1 MLIFNG
7 VVHPV
12 DAPVIPNG
20 YVELED
26 DKIKGVGP
34 MEALPKG
41 CEGPS
46 LDVKGGHIVPGF
58 VDAHCHLGLFGDAL
72 KFEGDD
78 GNEATNPCTPHVRA
92 IDGVNPLDRCFQE
105 AREGGV
111 TTVLTGPGSANP
123 ISGQGI
129 VIKTL
134 GAWVD
139 QMVLKAPATMKMALG
154 ENPKTVY
161 NGRKETP
168 TTRMGTASVIRTELA
183 RALEYMDRQ
192 DKADTEAGTNAPGY
206 DPRLEALIP
215 VLRGELPVHIHAHRA
230 DDIATGIRICKE
242 FGLEYVIV
250 HGTEGHLIANE
261 LAREGALVV
270 SGIAQGLDTEAVRG
284 ALKGGGPVVSVLGC
298 GIDVAYP
305 RENRFLYEDVAA
317 TGALLS
323 EYPPGTP
330 PEGWHFPVR
339 NRIISGVS
347 LGVVAVECG
356 VRSGTMTTVR
366 QALDQDRDVFAVP
379 GNADAPM
386 SEGPNRLIQQGAR
399 LVTCARDVLREYE
412 DRFPGKVRRP
422 VPLSGE
428 EAAARLEPR
437 AEEPEEKHT
446 EDAEK
451 AVDKSP
457 ERAYIDRSALTDD
470 QIELLAALEEKKL
483 LADDLIELTQIPAR
497 RVLSALTMLQVQG
510 YVAERP
516 GRRFEAL
523 VWLKTE

>member
-230 DDIATGIRICKE
+230 DDISTAVRICRE
-242 FGLEYVIV
+242 YGLQFVVV
-250 HGTEGHLIANE
+250 HGTEGY
-261 LAREGALVV
+261 R
-270 SGIAQGLDTEAVRG
+270 
-284 ALKGGGPVVSVLGC
+284 
-298 GIDVAYP
+298 
-305 RENRFLYEDVAA
+305 
-317 TGALLS
+317 
-323 EYPPGTP
+323 
-330 PEGWHFPVR
+330 
-339 NRIISGVS
+339 
-347 LGVVAVECG
+347 
-356 VRSGTMTTVR
+356 
-366 QALDQDRDVFAVP
+366 
-379 GNADAPM
+379 
-386 SEGPNRLIQQGAR
+386 
-399 LVTCARDVLREYE
+399 VT
-412 DRFPGKVRRP
+412 
-422 VPLSGE
+422 
-428 EAAARLEPR
+428 
-437 AEEPEEKHT
+437 
-446 EDAEK
+446 
-451 AVDKSP
+451 
-457 ERAYIDRSALTDD
+457 
-470 QIELLAALEEKKL
+470 ELLAAEGVGVITGPILTDRSKPE
-483 LADDLIELTQIPAR
+483 LAGLTIENPAR
-497 RVLSALTMLQVQG
+497 LAKAGVEIAICTDHPVTPIQYLPLCAAIAVRGGL
-510 YVAERP
+510 EP
-516 GRRFEAL
+516 EEAL
-523 VWLKTE
+523 RAITLGGARLAGVAHRVGSLTPGKDADVVVTSGHPLEWTGSVEHVFINGIQVK

>member
-230 DDIATGIRICKE
+230 DDIATAVRICRE
-242 FGLEYVIV
+242 YGLQFVVV
-250 HGTEGHLIANE
+250 HGTEGY
-261 LAREGALVV
+261 R
-270 SGIAQGLDTEAVRG
+270 
-284 ALKGGGPVVSVLGC
+284 
-298 GIDVAYP
+298 
-305 RENRFLYEDVAA
+305 
-317 TGALLS
+317 
-323 EYPPGTP
+323 
-330 PEGWHFPVR
+330 
-339 NRIISGVS
+339 
-347 LGVVAVECG
+347 
-356 VRSGTMTTVR
+356 
-366 QALDQDRDVFAVP
+366 
-379 GNADAPM
+379 
-386 SEGPNRLIQQGAR
+386 
-399 LVTCARDVLREYE
+399 VT
-412 DRFPGKVRRP
+412 
-422 VPLSGE
+422 
-428 EAAARLEPR
+428 
-437 AEEPEEKHT
+437 
-446 EDAEK
+446 
-451 AVDKSP
+451 
-457 ERAYIDRSALTDD
+457 
-470 QIELLAALEEKKL
+470 ELLAAEGVGVITGPILTDRSKPE
-483 LADDLIELTQIPAR
+483 LAGLTIENPAR
-497 RVLSALTMLQVQG
+497 LAKAGVEIAICTDHPVTPIQYLPLCAAIAVRGGL
-510 YVAERP
+510 EP
-516 GRRFEAL
+516 EEAL
-523 VWLKTE
+523 RAITLGGARLAGVAHRVGSLTPGKDADVVVTSGHPLEWTGSVEHVFINGIQVK

>member
-20 YVELED
+20 YVELEGG
-26 DKIKGVGP
+26 KIKGVGP
-34 MEALPKG
+34 IEALPKG

-230 DDIATGIRICKE
+230 DDIATAVRICRE
-242 FGLEYVIV
+242 YGLQFVVV
-250 HGTEGHLIANE
+250 HGTEGY
-261 LAREGALVV
+261 R
-270 SGIAQGLDTEAVRG
+270 
-284 ALKGGGPVVSVLGC
+284 
-298 GIDVAYP
+298 
-305 RENRFLYEDVAA
+305 
-317 TGALLS
+317 
-323 EYPPGTP
+323 
-330 PEGWHFPVR
+330 
-339 NRIISGVS
+339 
-347 LGVVAVECG
+347 
-356 VRSGTMTTVR
+356 
-366 QALDQDRDVFAVP
+366 
-379 GNADAPM
+379 
-386 SEGPNRLIQQGAR
+386 
-399 LVTCARDVLREYE
+399 VT
-412 DRFPGKVRRP
+412 
-422 VPLSGE
+422 
-428 EAAARLEPR
+428 
-437 AEEPEEKHT
+437 
-446 EDAEK
+446 
-451 AVDKSP
+451 
-457 ERAYIDRSALTDD
+457 
-470 QIELLAALEEKKL
+470 ELLAAEGVGVITGPILTDRSKPE
-483 LADDLIELTQIPAR
+483 LAGLTIENPAR
-497 RVLSALTMLQVQG
+497 LANAGVEIAICTDHPVTPIQYLPLCAAIAVRGGL
-510 YVAERP
+510 EP
-516 GRRFEAL
+516 EEAL
-523 VWLKTE
+523 RAITLGGARLAGVAHRVGSLTPGKDADVVVTSGHPLEWTGSVEHVFINGIQVK

>member
-20 YVELED
+20 YVELEN

-192 DKADTEAGTNAPGY
+192 DKADTEPGTNAPGY

-230 DDIATGIRICKE
+230 DDMATGIRICKE
-242 FGLEYVIV
+242 YGLQFVVV
-250 HGTEGHLIANE
+250 HGTEGY
-261 LAREGALVV
+261 R
-270 SGIAQGLDTEAVRG
+270 
-284 ALKGGGPVVSVLGC
+284 
-298 GIDVAYP
+298 
-305 RENRFLYEDVAA
+305 
-317 TGALLS
+317 
-323 EYPPGTP
+323 
-330 PEGWHFPVR
+330 
-339 NRIISGVS
+339 
-347 LGVVAVECG
+347 
-356 VRSGTMTTVR
+356 
-366 QALDQDRDVFAVP
+366 
-379 GNADAPM
+379 
-386 SEGPNRLIQQGAR
+386 
-399 LVTCARDVLREYE
+399 VT
-412 DRFPGKVRRP
+412 
-422 VPLSGE
+422 
-428 EAAARLEPR
+428 
-437 AEEPEEKHT
+437 
-446 EDAEK
+446 
-451 AVDKSP
+451 
-457 ERAYIDRSALTDD
+457 
-470 QIELLAALEEKKL
+470 ELLAAEGVGVITGPILTDRSKPE
-483 LADDLIELTQIPAR
+483 LAGLTIENPAR
-497 RVLSALTMLQVQG
+497 LAKAGVEIAICTDHPVTPIQYLPLCAAIAVRGGL
-510 YVAERP
+510 EP
-516 GRRFEAL
+516 EEAL
-523 VWLKTE
+523 RAITLGGARLAGVAHRVGSLTPGKDADVVVTSGHPLEWTGSVEHVFINGIQVK

>member
-92 IDGVNPLDRCFQE
+92 IDGVNPLDHCFQE

-192 DKADTEAGTNAPGY
+192 DKADTEPGTNAPGY

-230 DDIATGIRICKE
+230 DDIATAVRICRE
-242 FGLEYVIV
+242 YGLQFVVV
-250 HGTEGHLIANE
+250 HGTEGY
-261 LAREGALVV
+261 R
-270 SGIAQGLDTEAVRG
+270 
-284 ALKGGGPVVSVLGC
+284 
-298 GIDVAYP
+298 
-305 RENRFLYEDVAA
+305 
-317 TGALLS
+317 
-323 EYPPGTP
+323 
-330 PEGWHFPVR
+330 
-339 NRIISGVS
+339 
-347 LGVVAVECG
+347 
-356 VRSGTMTTVR
+356 
-366 QALDQDRDVFAVP
+366 
-379 GNADAPM
+379 
-386 SEGPNRLIQQGAR
+386 
-399 LVTCARDVLREYE
+399 VT
-412 DRFPGKVRRP
+412 
-422 VPLSGE
+422 
-428 EAAARLEPR
+428 
-437 AEEPEEKHT
+437 
-446 EDAEK
+446 
-451 AVDKSP
+451 
-457 ERAYIDRSALTDD
+457 
-470 QIELLAALEEKKL
+470 ELLAAVGVGVITGPILTDRSKPE
-483 LADDLIELTQIPAR
+483 LAGLTIENPAR
-497 RVLSALTMLQVQG
+497 LAKAGVEIAICTDHPVTPIQYLPLCAAIAVRGGL
-510 YVAERP
+510 EP
-516 GRRFEAL
+516 EEAL
-523 VWLKTE
+523 RAITLGGARLAGVAHRVGSLTPGKDADVVVTSGHPLEWTGSVEHVFINGIQVK

>member
-192 DKADTEAGTNAPGY
+192 DKADTEAGTNAPDY

-230 DDIATGIRICKE
+230 DDIATAVRICRE
-242 FGLEYVIV
+242 YGLQFVVV
-250 HGTEGHLIANE
+250 HGTEGY
-261 LAREGALVV
+261 R
-270 SGIAQGLDTEAVRG
+270 
-284 ALKGGGPVVSVLGC
+284 
-298 GIDVAYP
+298 
-305 RENRFLYEDVAA
+305 
-317 TGALLS
+317 
-323 EYPPGTP
+323 
-330 PEGWHFPVR
+330 
-339 NRIISGVS
+339 
-347 LGVVAVECG
+347 
-356 VRSGTMTTVR
+356 
-366 QALDQDRDVFAVP
+366 
-379 GNADAPM
+379 
-386 SEGPNRLIQQGAR
+386 
-399 LVTCARDVLREYE
+399 VT
-412 DRFPGKVRRP
+412 
-422 VPLSGE
+422 
-428 EAAARLEPR
+428 
-437 AEEPEEKHT
+437 
-446 EDAEK
+446 
-451 AVDKSP
+451 
-457 ERAYIDRSALTDD
+457 
-470 QIELLAALEEKKL
+470 ELLAAEGVGVITGPILTDRSKPE
-483 LADDLIELTQIPAR
+483 LAGLTIENPAR
-497 RVLSALTMLQVQG
+497 LAKAGVEIAICTDHPVTPIQYLPLCAAVAVRGGLEPEEALRAITLGGARLAGVAHRVGSLTPGKDADVVVTSGHPFDWNGSIRAVFLN
-510 YVAERP
+510 
-516 GRRFEAL
+516 GRR
-523 VWLKTE
+523 VK

>member
-20 YVELED
+20 YVELEGG
-26 DKIKGVGP
+26 KIKGVGP
-34 MEALPKG
+34 IEALPKG

-134 GAWVD
+134 GACVD

-230 DDIATGIRICKE
+230 DDIATAVRICRE
-242 FGLEYVIV
+242 YGLQFVVV
-250 HGTEGHLIANE
+250 HGTEGY
-261 LAREGALVV
+261 R
-270 SGIAQGLDTEAVRG
+270 
-284 ALKGGGPVVSVLGC
+284 
-298 GIDVAYP
+298 
-305 RENRFLYEDVAA
+305 
-317 TGALLS
+317 
-323 EYPPGTP
+323 
-330 PEGWHFPVR
+330 
-339 NRIISGVS
+339 
-347 LGVVAVECG
+347 
-356 VRSGTMTTVR
+356 
-366 QALDQDRDVFAVP
+366 
-379 GNADAPM
+379 
-386 SEGPNRLIQQGAR
+386 
-399 LVTCARDVLREYE
+399 VT
-412 DRFPGKVRRP
+412 
-422 VPLSGE
+422 
-428 EAAARLEPR
+428 
-437 AEEPEEKHT
+437 
-446 EDAEK
+446 
-451 AVDKSP
+451 
-457 ERAYIDRSALTDD
+457 
-470 QIELLAALEEKKL
+470 ELLAAEGVGVITGPILTDRSKPE
-483 LADDLIELTQIPAR
+483 LAGLTIENPAR
-497 RVLSALTMLQVQG
+497 LAKAGVEIAICTDHPVTPIQYLPLCAAIAVRGGL
-510 YVAERP
+510 EP
-516 GRRFEAL
+516 EEAL
-523 VWLKTE
+523 RAITLGGARLAGVAHRVGSLTPGKDADVVVTSGHPLEWTGSVEHVFINGIQVK